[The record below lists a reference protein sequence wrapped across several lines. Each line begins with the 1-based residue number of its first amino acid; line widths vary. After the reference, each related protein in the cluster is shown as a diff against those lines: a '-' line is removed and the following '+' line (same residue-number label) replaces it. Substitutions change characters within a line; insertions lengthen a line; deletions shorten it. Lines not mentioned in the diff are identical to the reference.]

1 MNQPENAIVVAVP
14 AVGGDAAL
22 SFAVEEARRSGSPLH
37 LVHVLQLPGG
47 EPYAMVYGAAMD
59 AAHSA
64 LDSAQRRTKELSA
77 GSLSVTT
84 EFVTGGGVVHE
95 LAARSEG
102 ARMVVLEHRHL
113 STLRRLA
120 TRSISNGVAA
130 RAQSRV
136 VVVPEGW
143 EKVPGGTPVV
153 TAAVQDPQEAD
164 ELLRAAFE
172 EARERGAAL
181 VVLHAWWLNNGYDD
195 VAVDVTAREEWA
207 SRVEREL
214 APVLE
219 PFRARYPMVDVT
231 LDVRHAPPTEAVLDA
246 ADRSTLL
253 VLGRRHHRLPFG
265 SHLGPVVRAVLGHS
279 TAPVLVTPE
288 PDVVLAVGP

>member
-1 MNQPENAIVVAVP
+1 MIQPENAIVVAVP

-22 SFAVEEARRSGSPLH
+22 SFAAEEARRSGSPLH

-59 AAHSA
+59 AAQSA
-64 LDSAQRRTKELSA
+64 LGSAQRRTKELSD
-77 GSLSVTT
+77 GSVTAT
-84 EFVTGGGVVHE
+84 SELVTGGGVVHE

-113 STLRRLA
+113 GALRRLA

-130 RAQSRV
+130 RAQSSV
-136 VVVPEGW
+136 VVVPEGGSIGS
-143 EKVPGGTPVV
+143 GGPPVV
-153 TAAVQDPQEAD
+153 TAAVQDPREAED
-164 ELLRAAFE
+164 ILRTAFD
-172 EARERGAAL
+172 EARERGASL

-195 VAVDVTAREEWA
+195 VVVDQTARDEWEA
-207 SRVEREL
+207 RAVREL
-214 APVLE
+214 TPVLE
-219 PFRARYPMVDVT
+219 PFRARYPTVDVT

-246 ADRSTLL
+246 ADRSALL
-253 VLGRRHHRLPFG
+253 VLGRRRHLLPLG
-265 SHLGPVVRAVLGHS
+265 THLGPVARAVLGHS

-288 PDVVLAVGP
+288 PEVVLAVGP

>member
-1 MNQPENAIVVAVP
+1 MNQPDNAIVVAVP

-22 SFAVEEARRSGSPLH
+22 TFAVDEARRSGSPLH
-37 LVHVLQLPGG
+37 LVHVVQLPAG

-59 AAHSA
+59 AAQSA
-64 LDSAQRRTKELSA
+64 LDSAQRRAKELSD
-77 GSLSVTT
+77 GVLSATT
-84 EFVTGGGVVHE
+84 ELVPAGGVVHE
-95 LAARSEG
+95 LTARSEG

-113 STLRRLA
+113 GKVRRLA

-130 RAQSRV
+130 RAQCPV
-136 VVVPEGW
+136 VVVPEGG
-143 EKVPGGTPVV
+143 KRDATGSAVV
-153 TAAVQDPQEAD
+153 TAAIQDPLESD
-164 ELLRAAFE
+164 VILRAAFE

-195 VAVDVTAREEWA
+195 VVVDRTARKEWE
-207 SRVEREL
+207 SRAEREL

-219 PFRARYPMVDVT
+219 PFRVRYPMVDVT

-253 VLGRRHHRLPFG
+253 VLGRRHHLLPVG
-265 SHLGPVVRAVLGHS
+265 SHLGPVARAVLGHS

-288 PDVVLAVGP
+288 PDRVLAVGP

>member
-1 MNQPENAIVVAVP
+1 MNRPENAIVVAVP

-59 AAHSA
+59 AAQSA
-64 LDSAQRRTKELSA
+64 LDSAQRRTKELSG
-77 GSLSVTT
+77 GSLSVTS

-95 LAARSEG
+95 LAVRSEG
-102 ARMVVLEHRHL
+102 ARMLVLEHRHL

-130 RAQSRV
+130 RAQSQV
-136 VVVPEGW
+136 VVVPEGARTGS
-143 EKVPGGTPVV
+143 EGSPVV
-153 TAAVQDPQEAD
+153 TAAVQEPREAD
-164 ELLRAAFE
+164 GILRAAFE
-172 EARERGAAL
+172 EARGRGARL

-195 VAVDVTAREEWA
+195 VVVDQAARDEWEARAV
-207 SRVEREL
+207 REL
-214 APVLE
+214 TPVLE
-219 PFRARYPMVDVT
+219 PFRARYPTVDVT

-246 ADRSTLL
+246 ADRSALL
-253 VLGRRHHRLPFG
+253 VLGRRHHLLPFG

-288 PDVVLAVGP
+288 PDRVPAVGP